1 LILNPSSAIKRFR
14 PSAERAGN
22 FFVFARWAWPLSG
35 FTQAQVGK
43 GQLLSS
49 QARVG
54 VTDEGIILKKS
65 PLLIEPDSKKA
76 GFSLL

>member
-1 LILNPSSAIKRFR
+1 MGVAVVWVHASPGWQGA
-14 PSAERAGN
+14 
-22 FFVFARWAWPLSG
+22 
-35 FTQAQVGK
+35 
-43 GQLLSS
+43 LLSS